1 MSALFL
7 AIPLTI
13 FVLFVLPIWLWL
25 HYSNRSSR
33 GELSQSEQQRLVRSS
48 PMRRTKCANAFRRWK
63 PSWML
68 NIQTGGTVNVWTES
82 EQKAVANS
90 TAGHGARRLRRAGS
104 LS

>member
-33 GELSQSEQQRLVRSS
+33 GELSQSEQQRLVQLTEQANK
-48 PMRRTKCANAFRRWK
+48 MRER
-63 PSWML
+63 
-68 NIQTGGTVNVWTES
+68 IQALEAILDAEHPNW
-82 EQKAVANS
+82 
-90 TAGHGARRLRRAGS
+90 RDR
-104 LS
+104 